1 MLTKNLEKE
10 SPVPKKAL
18 MIGEIVDNLRRIFQA
33 VHLHSSRAKRDAG
46 LTGPQLWAIRVIAQS
61 APLRVSEL
69 AGKMYLHP
77 ATVVGIL
84 DRLENIGLVA
94 RTRSRQDRRV
104 VHVDLTKAG
113 QELVEKAP
121 EVAQGLLVSGLEALP
136 LQRLNSISEG
146 LADMV
151 RLLGAQALP
160 PKLLLSSE
168 VNLATSVSGKHK
180 SPERDEGR
188 WEGGALRGR
197 RL

>member
-1 MLTKNLEKE
+1 MSQKTT
-10 SPVPKKAL
+10 
-18 MIGEIVDNLRRIFQA
+18 MIGEIVDNLRRIVQA
-33 VHLHSSRAKRDAG
+33 VHLHSSRAKREAG

-61 APLRVSEL
+61 GSLRVSEL

-84 DRLENIGLVA
+84 DRLESMGLVG

-104 VHVDLTKAG
+104 VHVELTKAG
-113 QELVEKAP
+113 RELVAQAP

-136 LQRLNSISEG
+136 LQRLTSISES

-151 RLLGAQALP
+151 RLLGAQGLP

-168 VNLATSVSGKHK
+168 VNLATSVSQ
-180 SPERDEGR
+180 
-188 WEGGALRGR
+188 R
-197 RL
+197 R

>member
-1 MLTKNLEKE
+1 M
-10 SPVPKKAL
+10 PQKAT

-33 VHLHSSRAKRDAG
+33 VHVHSSRAKREAG
-46 LTGPQLWAIRVIAQS
+46 LTGPQLWAIRVIARS

-84 DRLENIGLVA
+84 DRLESMGLVA

-104 VHVDLTKAG
+104 VHVELTKAG

-136 LQRLNSISEG
+136 LQRLNTISEG

-151 RLLGAQALP
+151 TLLGAQALP

-168 VNLATSVSGKHK
+168 VNVPTSVS
-180 SPERDEGR
+180 PGR
-188 WEGGALRGR
+188 
-197 RL
+197 

>member
-1 MLTKNLEKE
+1 
-10 SPVPKKAL
+10 VPQKAQT
-18 MIGEIVDNLRRIFQA
+18 IGEIVDNLRRIFQA
-33 VHLHSSRAKRDAG
+33 VHVHSSRAKREAG

-84 DRLENIGLVA
+84 DRLESMGLVA

-104 VHVDLTKAG
+104 VHVDLTEAG

-136 LQRLNSISEG
+136 LQRLTSISEG

-168 VNLATSVSGKHK
+168 VNLATFVS
-180 SPERDEGR
+180 
-188 WEGGALRGR
+188 R
-197 RL
+197 RR

>member
-1 MLTKNLEKE
+1 
-10 SPVPKKAL
+10 VPQKAKI
-18 MIGEIVDNLRRIFQA
+18 IGEVVDNLRRIFQA
-33 VHLHSSRAKRDAG
+33 VHVHSSRAKREAG

-84 DRLENIGLVA
+84 DRLESMGLIA

-104 VHVDLTKAG
+104 VHVELTEAG
-113 QELVEKAP
+113 RELVNQAP

-136 LQRLNSISEG
+136 LQRLNIISEG

-168 VNLATSVSGKHK
+168 VNLATSVS
-180 SPERDEGR
+180 
-188 WEGGALRGR
+188 R
-197 RL
+197 RRQEA

>member
-1 MLTKNLEKE
+1 
-10 SPVPKKAL
+10 
-18 MIGEIVDNLRRIFQA
+18 MIGDIVDNLRRIFQA

-61 APLRVSEL
+61 APLRVSQL

-84 DRLENIGLVA
+84 DRLESMGLVA

-104 VHVDLTKAG
+104 VHVELTKAG

-136 LQRLNSISEG
+136 LQRLNTISEG

-151 RLLGAQALP
+151 SLLGAQALP

-168 VNLATSVSGKHK
+168 VNLATSGSR
-180 SPERDEGR
+180 RD
-188 WEGGALRGR
+188 
-197 RL
+197 

>member
-1 MLTKNLEKE
+1 
-10 SPVPKKAL
+10 

-33 VHLHSSRAKRDAG
+33 VHVHSSRAKREAG
-46 LTGPQLWAIRVIAQS
+46 LTGPQLWAIRVIARS

-84 DRLENIGLVA
+84 DRLESMGLVA

-104 VHVDLTKAG
+104 VHVELTTAG

-121 EVAQGLLVSGLEALP
+121 EVAQGLLVSGLEVLP
-136 LQRLNSISEG
+136 VQRLNTISEG

-151 RLLGAQALP
+151 SLLGAQALP

-168 VNLATSVSGKHK
+168 VNLATSGSR
-180 SPERDEGR
+180 RD
-188 WEGGALRGR
+188 
-197 RL
+197 

>member
-1 MLTKNLEKE
+1 MNNFFLDLWRNNLYSNKRIRRE
-10 SPVPKKAL
+10 SPVPQKAKI
-18 MIGEIVDNLRRIFQA
+18 IGEVVDNLRRIFQA
-33 VHLHSSRAKRDAG
+33 VHVHSSRAKREAG

-84 DRLENIGLVA
+84 DRLESMGLVA

-104 VHVDLTKAG
+104 VHVELTKAG

-160 PKLLLSSE
+160 PELLLSSE
-168 VNLATSVSGKHK
+168 VKLTTSVS
-180 SPERDEGR
+180 
-188 WEGGALRGR
+188 R
-197 RL
+197 RR

>member
-1 MLTKNLEKE
+1 
-10 SPVPKKAL
+10 VPQKAKI
-18 MIGEIVDNLRRIFQA
+18 IGEVVDNLRRIFQA
-33 VHLHSSRAKRDAG
+33 VHVHSSRAKREAG

-84 DRLENIGLVA
+84 DRLESAGLVA

-104 VHVDLTKAG
+104 VHVELTKAG
-113 QELVEKAP
+113 LELVEKAP
-121 EVAQGLLVSGLEALP
+121 EVAQGLLVSGLETLP

-168 VNLATSVSGKHK
+168 VNLATSVS
-180 SPERDEGR
+180 
-188 WEGGALRGR
+188 R
-197 RL
+197 RR